1 VELFILTV
9 NLPTTTHTS
18 DVYYFCQKTSFLS
31 IILVLN
37 DVYGMYNFWIQQIFQ
52 HSFFLFLDYFMLNSI
67 FLVLR
72 VFAVTHSISLLL
84 LWIWNEDLVL
94 GLLSGTCQICTVG
107 DTFQAWSFLWLAPV
121 GNMAAFV
128 R

>member
-1 VELFILTV
+1 ME
-9 NLPTTTHTS
+9 
-18 DVYYFCQKTSFLS
+18 
-31 IILVLN
+31 
-37 DVYGMYNFWIQQIFQ
+37 MYNFWIQHIFQ
-52 HSFFLFLDYFMLNSI
+52 HSFFLFLDYLYVKFNFSSPSCLCSY
-67 FLVLR
+67 
-72 VFAVTHSISLLL
+72 HSISLLL

-107 DTFQAWSFLWLAPV
+107 DTFQAWSLLWLAPV